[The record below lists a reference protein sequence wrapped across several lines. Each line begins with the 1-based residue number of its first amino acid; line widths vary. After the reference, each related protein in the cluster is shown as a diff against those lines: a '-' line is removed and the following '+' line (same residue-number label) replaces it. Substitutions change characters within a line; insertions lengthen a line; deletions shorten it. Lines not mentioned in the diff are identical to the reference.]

1 MAPPMREIYARFV
14 PRELQQE
21 LLEGMLSRHKE
32 MPQIQFSQ
40 EDVAAIMAY
49 LYELSIRP

>member
-1 MAPPMREIYARFV
+1 MRDVYTRFA

-21 LLEGMLSRHKE
+21 LLEGKVSRHKP
-32 MPQIQFSQ
+32 MPQISFSQ

-49 LYELSIRP
+49 LYELATHR